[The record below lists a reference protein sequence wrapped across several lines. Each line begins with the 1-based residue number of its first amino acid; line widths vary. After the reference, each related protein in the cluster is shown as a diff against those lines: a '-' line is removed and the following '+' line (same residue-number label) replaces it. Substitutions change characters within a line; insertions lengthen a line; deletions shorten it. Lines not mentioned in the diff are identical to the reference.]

1 MACSPERVQRK
12 LLISCLFRSPGFVVP
27 DTAVFE
33 VVQDGSFIKA
43 VFYSP
48 AWRGAF
54 SGRSTALD
62 KFRLGRSPRLEATSN
77 ISTTMP
83 WSSSTRGSHLRKVV
97 DPMIPI

>member
-12 LLISCLFRSPGFVVP
+12 VLISCLFRSPGFVVP

-48 AWRGAF
+48 AWRGAL
-54 SGRSTALD
+54 SGRSTALGQVPIGS
-62 KFRLGRSPRLEATSN
+62 KSQARGHFEHFYYNAVVFVNPRL
-77 ISTTMP
+77 P
-83 WSSSTRGSHLRKVV
+83 SSQSC
-97 DPMIPI
+97 